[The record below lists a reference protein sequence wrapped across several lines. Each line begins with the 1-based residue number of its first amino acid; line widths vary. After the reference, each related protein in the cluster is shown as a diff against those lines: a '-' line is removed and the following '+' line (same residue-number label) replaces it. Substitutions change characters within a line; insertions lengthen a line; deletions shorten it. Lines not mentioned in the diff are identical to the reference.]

1 MRALIDKISETNK
14 ASKEELL
21 LILGNKNE
29 EIDGYLYKKA
39 DETRRRVYGGEVY
52 LRGLIE
58 FTNHCKNDCFYCGIR
73 ASNKGCQRFRLNK
86 EQILSCCDEGNSL
99 GFSTFVLQGGEDFF
113 YTDDFYC
120 DLIREIKKRYPR
132 CAVTLSIGE
141 RKAESYQRFFE
152 AGADRYL
159 LRHETAGKEHYEKL
173 HPASMSFENRIA
185 CLLKLR
191 EIGFQTGAGMM
202 IGSPYQTLE
211 NIAGDLMFLQNFRP
225 HMVGIGP
232 FIPHHET
239 PFKDFKVGTLRDT
252 LVALALTRLMLP
264 EVLLPATTALGSLCK
279 DGRVKGLK
287 AGANV
292 VMPNLSPT
300 ENRKQYDLYDNK
312 LSTGSESA
320 EGLELLKSEIKS
332 AGYEP
337 VMSRGDSLVK

>member
-1 MRALIDKISETNK
+1 MIALIDKIFETNK

-21 LILGNKNE
+21 LILNNKNE
-29 EIDGYLYKKA
+29 ELDEYLYQRA
-39 DETRRRVYGGEVY
+39 DETRRRVYGDEVY

-86 EQILSCCDEGNSL
+86 EQILACCDEGNSL

-113 YTDDFYC
+113 FTDDFYC
-120 DLIREIKKRYPR
+120 DLIREIKNRYPH
-132 CAVTLSIGE
+132 CAVTLSVGE
-141 RKAESYQRFFE
+141 RKAESYKRFFE

-159 LRHETAGKEHYEKL
+159 LRHETASCEHYKKL
-173 HPASMSFENRIA
+173 HPESMSFQNRMD
-185 CLLKLR
+185 CLKVLR

-202 IGSPYQTLE
+202 IGSPYQTTE
-211 NIAGDLMFLQNFRP
+211 NIAADLMFLQNFRP

-239 PFKDFKVGTLRDT
+239 PFKDFKAGALRDT
-252 LVALALTRLMLP
+252 LTALALTRLLLP
-264 EVLLPATTALGSLCK
+264 EVLLPATTALGSLCS

-312 LSTGSESA
+312 LSSGSESA
-320 EGLELLKSEIKS
+320 EGLELLKAEIHA
-332 AGYEP
+332 AGYKA
-337 VMSRGDSLVK
+337 VMSRGDSMIK